1 MRANLTRLPITIAAA
16 CAALSLAPAQTDR
29 IVGGSQPGSYP
40 TLQAAITAA
49 APGDRILIAQDMTV
63 LTTITLNKALRIES
77 APGARRSISF
87 INASFSAATP
97 LFSITALPAGASL
110 ELANLAIDVST
121 MGLGSFAMRTASPQL
136 GEVRFDGVTMLDL
149 NGWRIGVLV
158 DLSVGSAW
166 IRNCSFTQR
175 DQPQDGACPDGTAW
189 GNAGGCLRVRAQ
201 RLVIEDSTLRAASG
215 AWIYSH
221 PDNCFGCIPG
231 GTYVM
236 NSPRGGFALDA
247 NTTDTFLVRVRTSD
261 GNGGGA
267 QPPLPPCGSY
277 GIPAPAGTST
287 FHGIG
292 GALHAY
298 DFVHEWGVP
307 GTLSSASPPF
317 DAPRG
322 LVTQVGDVAAPLRLF
337 GNAQLGGGIQ
347 ANVSEP
353 GISLLAMAFAWSPT
367 NTPVGRIAFDPLQE
381 HFTFL
386 VFTPT
391 PPSTQSWNVPNDP
404 FLSGLPIVTQLFPFD
419 PTNGAWRAANPSA
432 ITLRRP

>member
-1 MRANLTRLPITIAAA
+1 MPNAATFLTAVAIAS
-16 CAALSLAPAQTDR
+16 CSLAAQTDR
-29 IVGGSQPGSYP
+29 IVHATQPGAYA
-40 TLQAAITAA
+40 TLAAAVAAA
-49 APGDRILIAQDMTV
+49 APGDRVLIAQDLLV
-63 LTTITLNKALRIES
+63 LTTVAINKPLRIQS
-77 APGARRSISF
+77 LTSTRRTISF
-87 INASFSAATP
+87 INTTMGVTEP
-97 LFSITALPAGASL
+97 LFSVSSIPNGTAL
-110 ELANLAIDVST
+110 EFANLHLDISS
-121 MGLGSFAMRTASPQL
+121 MSSGSVALRTPAPVG
-136 GEVRFDGVTMLDL
+136 GELRFDGVSVYDIT
-149 NGWRIGVLV
+149 GWRIDVLAQIDAARV
-158 DLSVGSAW
+158 HLRRCDW
-166 IRNCSFTQR
+166 TQR
-175 DQPQDGACPDGTAW
+175 DQPQDGACPDGVAF
-189 GNAGGCLRVRAQ
+189 GSAGGCLRVRAQ
-201 RLVIEDSTLRAASG
+201 LLTIEDSTLRAASG

-322 LVTQVGDVAAPLRLF
+322 LVTQVGDVAAPLRLL

-419 PTNGAWRAANPSA
+419 PTSGAWRAANPSA